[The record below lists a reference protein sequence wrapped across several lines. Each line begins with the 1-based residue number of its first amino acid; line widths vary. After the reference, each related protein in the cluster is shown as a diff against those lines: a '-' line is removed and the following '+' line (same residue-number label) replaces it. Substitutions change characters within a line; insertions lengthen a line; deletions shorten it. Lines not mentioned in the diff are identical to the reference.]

1 MEKVHFEWVDVAR
14 AIAIIFVYLGHWNT
28 DKVGS
33 FAYAFHLQMFFIIAG
48 FFAAN
53 QQKYS
58 IKEFLKKRFWAI
70 EVPLFLWAWIS
81 LIITHLN
88 TEFKLIELKELFLH
102 PEAVQP
108 NYWFM
113 PVMFSVSI
121 TYYFLSKLLKNNG
134 EALLLLYI
142 IHILFGE
149 TPVIPAKYNIFTLLS
164 ELPILNIVDS
174 WFSISGLPQFCF
186 WYALG
191 AWSFEYIQSF
201 IKLKDGEYQVWYH
214 SLGFFMTFISSLL
227 FLKKIT
233 GFEWIGNIIYKNNF
247 VLENYK
253 IICTLIIICAIFYIS
268 TLLEKSVLLKEIG
281 TSTMGLM
288 GLEYITHGYIPLILL
303 PMLNLGIPSI
313 VNTEGVITVTAGAI
327 CINMFLMKLI
337 NKYMPILNG
346 KKKWGKNLWKNRE

>member
-134 EALLLLYI
+134 GGTTLA
-142 IHILFGE
+142 IH
-149 TPVIPAKYNIFTLLS
+149 NSHTLWRNTCYTS
-164 ELPILNIVDS
+164 EI
-174 WFSISGLPQFCF
+174 
-186 WYALG
+186 
-191 AWSFEYIQSF
+191 
-201 IKLKDGEYQVWYH
+201 
-214 SLGFFMTFISSLL
+214 
-227 FLKKIT
+227 
-233 GFEWIGNIIYKNNF
+233 
-247 VLENYK
+247 
-253 IICTLIIICAIFYIS
+253 
-268 TLLEKSVLLKEIG
+268 
-281 TSTMGLM
+281 
-288 GLEYITHGYIPLILL
+288 
-303 PMLNLGIPSI
+303 
-313 VNTEGVITVTAGAI
+313 
-327 CINMFLMKLI
+327 
-337 NKYMPILNG
+337 
-346 KKKWGKNLWKNRE
+346 